1 MTQAR
6 VVIVDD
12 HPVFALGLAR
22 LLEEEPWCQVV
33 GTADDGRSAIELA
46 LGLRPDV
53 VVVDLRLPDCDG
65 VELTRRLLEALPHVR
80 VGILTMHA
88 DQEAVTRCMGAGAT
102 GYVLKDARPEDVV
115 DSIRQIA
122 DGAIVVSRGAAEAVR
137 AKLGRSVARLDGLT
151 DRETE
156 LLRLLSHGLDNAHI
170 AQRLYLSPK
179 TVRNR
184 LSVLYAKLGVRSR
197 AEAMAYARDASIE

>member
-1 MTQAR
+1 MTAR

-22 LLEEEPWCQVV
+22 LLDEEPWCELV
-33 GTADDGRSAIELA
+33 GTAGDGDAAMALA
-46 LGLRPDV
+46 LRYRPDV
-53 VVVDLRLPDCDG
+53 AVVDLRLPDCDG
-65 VELTRRLLEALPHVR
+65 VELTRRLLEALPSIKVA
-80 VGILTMHA
+80 ILTMHA
-88 DQEAVTRCMGAGAT
+88 DQDAVTRGMGAGAT

-115 DSIRQIA
+115 NAIRQVS
-122 DGAIVVSRGAAEAVR
+122 DGGIVVSRGATEAIR
-137 AKLGRSVARLDGLT
+137 ARLGRRIPSVAGLT

-156 LLRLLSHGLDNAHI
+156 LLRLVSDGLDTDHI

-184 LSVLYAKLGVRSR
+184 LSELYAKLGVRSR
-197 AEAMAYARDASIE
+197 AEAVAFGRDAAID